1 VRPLLAYAPDQCLL
15 PKQHTRMSEAL
26 SALIFAFFGGL
37 TGHAR
42 TEDVIVSQYQ
52 GRGWDDSTER
62 DLNNELVRSNL
73 FGH

>member
-1 VRPLLAYAPDQCLL
+1 
-15 PKQHTRMSEAL
+15 MSEAL